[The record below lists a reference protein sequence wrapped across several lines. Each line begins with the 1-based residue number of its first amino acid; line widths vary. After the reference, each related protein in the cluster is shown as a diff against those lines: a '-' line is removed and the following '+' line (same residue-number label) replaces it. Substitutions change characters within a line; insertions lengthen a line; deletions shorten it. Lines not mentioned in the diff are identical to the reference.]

1 MTLVLSNDDVD
12 AVLDMP
18 ACLVAME
25 QAYREHAARRAVNR
39 PRTDVYGPHPDRS
52 DAVYVFKSF
61 EGLLPSAGVV
71 ALRINSDVIAWTE
84 YAGSIRKDKQ
94 PLADGRWV
102 GLVLLFSTRT
112 GEPLAIFP
120 DGVTQRM
127 RVGATNALAARHLA
141 RSDARVYG
149 LLGAGWQA
157 GAQLQGIAAIRQL
170 DEVRVY
176 SPNAAHREAFVAE
189 WSEKL
194 GLPMRAVDSAA
205 AAAEGADILGTATN
219 AVKPVVDADWVR
231 PGMHLSC
238 VKRSE
243 LGAAV
248 LDRCQRVFVHAHAG
262 APQNYLVGLGDRMVP
277 AYDPL
282 ELVERVRAGQPITE
296 AEAAA
301 AATESAVDHTEPEL
315 TDVIA
320 GELPGRTD
328 DQEINTFVNNTGLG
342 MQFAAIGALAYTR
355 ARDRGL
361 GRQLPTDWF
370 TENVHP

>member
-1 MTLVLSNDDVD
+1 MTLLLSNAEVD
-12 AVLDMP
+12 SVLDMP
-18 ACLVAME
+18 ACLVALE
-25 QAYREHAARRAVNR
+25 QAYREHAARRALNR
-39 PRTDVYGPHPDRS
+39 PRTDLYAPHPERS

-102 GLVLLFSTRT
+102 GLVLLFSMRT

-120 DGVTQRM
+120 DGVAQRM
-127 RVGATNALAARHLA
+127 RVGAANGLAARHLA

-157 GAQLQGIAAIRQL
+157 GAQLQGMAAVRSL

-176 SPNAAHREAFVAE
+176 SPNAAHREAFVEE

-194 GLPMRAVDSAA
+194 GLRMRAVDSAQA
-205 AAAEGADILGTATN
+205 AADGADILGTATN
-219 AVKPVVDADWVR
+219 AVKPVVEADWIR

-238 VKRSE
+238 VKPNE

-248 LDRCQRVFVHAHAG
+248 LGRCQRIVVHAHAG
-262 APQNYLVGLGDRMVP
+262 APQNYLVGLGDTMVP

-282 ELVERVRAGQPITE
+282 GLVERVRAGQPISE
-296 AEAAA
+296 SDAAA
-301 AATESAVDHTEPEL
+301 ARVEASSGPAEPEL
-315 TDVIA
+315 TDLIA
-320 GELPGRTD
+320 GEVAGRAD
-328 DQEINTFVNNTGLG
+328 GQEINAFVNNTGLG
-342 MQFAAIGALAYTR
+342 MQFAAVGALAYER
-355 ARDRGL
+355 ARQRGL
-361 GRQLPTDWF
+361 GRELPTAWF
-370 TENVHP
+370 TEDVHP